1 MNHNLEYEIVRAGHF
16 SENSIGFAFRSPSI
30 FQASFAYCGSQE
42 RPKAFRS
49 QCLHLCIMIGYDK
62 SLKSESESHSVVSG
76 SLRPCGLYSSWN
88 SPGQNAGVGSFPLL
102 QRIFPTQ
109 ELNPGLLHC
118 RQILRPPSYEGN
130 CRTVWRLLKKLKIEL
145 PYDPTI

>member
-1 MNHNLEYEIVRAGHF
+1 MLHKESYCSFHCLSIKMNHNLEYEIVRAGHF

-88 SPGQNAGVGSFPLL
+88 SPGQNTGVGSLSLL
-102 QRIFPTQ
+102 QWIFPTQ
-109 ELNPGLLHC
+109 GSNPGISSIAG
-118 RQILRPPSYEGN
+118 RFFTN
-130 CRTVWRLLKKLKIEL
+130 
-145 PYDPTI
+145 